1 MQYLKS
7 LLICI
12 LYVMVIILSWHY
24 STIHNI
30 INPHD
35 LRSTHIHLFV
45 GLTLTVVGFLLS
57 KTRYGI
63 FSLIGQGMVFGS
75 LIGIVPCIMY
85 YIGQFFDTI
94 TSGFLLG
101 VLAWIFFVIFIG
113 ATSAIAV
120 SAAKNAVI
128 SVIRLDF
135 YSVIVFILVFFSSI
149 TAMLILFTAAKDIS
163 DFLAFATIFGLLGG
177 VGGWMVSLPDG
188 TGYVRD
194 ANGNM
199 HFVISTLSPDRVLTT
214 TGEIMRRQSDNS
226 DIYNSLH

>member
-7 LLICI
+7 LFICI
-12 LYVMVIILSWHY
+12 LYVMVLIFSWHY

-30 INPHD
+30 NPHD
-35 LRSTHIHLFV
+35 LRSAYIPLFV
-45 GLTLTVVGFLLS
+45 GLTLAVVGFLLS
-57 KTRYGI
+57 KTPYGI
-63 FSLIGQGMVFGS
+63 ISLLGQGMVFGS

-113 ATSAIAV
+113 ASSAIAV

-128 SVIRLDF
+128 SVIRFDF
-135 YSVIVFILVFFSSI
+135 YSVIVYILAFFSSI
-149 TAMLILFTAAKDIS
+149 TAMMILFTAAKDIS
-163 DFLAFATIFGLLGG
+163 GFLAFASVLGLLGG
-177 VGGWMVSLPDG
+177 VGGWLVSIPDG

-199 HFVISTLSPDRVLTT
+199 HFVISTLSPDRVITT
-214 TGEIMRRQSDNS
+214 NGEILRQQSDNS
-226 DIYNSLH
+226 DIFSPLH

>member
-1 MQYLKS
+1 MA
-7 LLICI
+7 
-12 LYVMVIILSWHY
+12 IILSWHY

-30 INPHD
+30 NPHD
-35 LRSTHIHLFV
+35 LRSAYIPLFV

-57 KTRYGI
+57 KAPYGI
-63 FSLIGQGMVFGS
+63 ISLLGQGMVFGS
-75 LIGIVPCIMY
+75 LIGIIPCIMY

-135 YSVIVFILVFFSSI
+135 YPVIVYILVFFSSI
-149 TAMLILFTAAKDIS
+149 TAMMILFTAAKNIS
-163 DFLAFATIFGLLGG
+163 EFLAFATILGLLGG
-177 VGGWMVSLPDG
+177 IGGWMVSIPNG
-188 TGYVRD
+188 TKYVQD
-194 ANGNM
+194 ANGNI
-199 HFVISTLSPDRVLTT
+199 HFVIGTLSPDRVITT
-214 TGEIMRRQSDNS
+214 TGETLRRQSDNS
-226 DIYNSLH
+226 DIFNSLH